1 MRSKYTE
8 GETEWERE
16 SAKDKDSGGETER
29 ESFGYTH
36 TRTHKHQHTCAHACD
51 RAKTLKTQLST
62 DDAQTEKSKI
72 QRERKR
78 VSDKPNRSTDQTNE
92 PNSTPANW
100 RLNRKPEE
108 TRNQANF
115 IELFAP
121 KPLTE
126 GKQKQRSKLSS
137 KKTWQVQAQLKRAK
151 WVWIREWE
159 WERESASNLL
169 ESIETLS
176 CVTIYIRLVTN
187 CGWEIS
193 RSAFS
198 LTVWVMATRAAQK
211 SFFRFYEWKVLPVST
226 RFLSLSFCRSRLFSV
241 VALPWGLHVGG
252 RWARWR

>member
-1 MRSKYTE
+1 MCMHLYFTFSFYFYLQFVYTCLNHKCAANTQRE
-8 GETEWERE
+8 KQSERERE

-159 WERESASNLL
+159 RVQA
-169 ESIETLS
+169 TYLS
-176 CVTIYIRLVTN
+176 QLK
-187 CGWEIS
+187 
-193 RSAFS
+193 
-198 LTVWVMATRAAQK
+198 L
-211 SFFRFYEWKVLPVST
+211 
-226 RFLSLSFCRSRLFSV
+226 
-241 VALPWGLHVGG
+241 
-252 RWARWR
+252 

>member
-8 GETEWERE
+8 GERERVQKIKTVGDRQ
-16 SAKDKDSGGETER
+16 SER
-29 ESFGYTH
+29 ALGTH

-121 KPLTE
+121 KPLTT

-151 WVWIREWE
+151 WESKRKREC
-159 WERESASNLL
+159 NLL

-176 CVTIYIRLVTN
+176 CVTNYMRLVTN

-198 LTVWVMATRAAQK
+198 LTVSHADTRRAEK
-211 SFFRFYEWKVLPVST
+211 
-226 RFLSLSFCRSRLFSV
+226 LFSLLWMKN
-241 VALPWGLHVGG
+241 A
-252 RWARWR
+252 AC

>member
-1 MRSKYTE
+1 MFDVLFSTMW
-8 GETEWERE
+8 GETFQNTVATTNVCVCTFILRFHFIFIYNLSTLVLTTSAQQIHRGRNRVRERE
-16 SAKDKDSGGETER
+16 SAKDKDSGGEIER

-36 TRTHKHQHTCAHACD
+36 TRTHTHQHTCAHACD

-62 DDAQTEKSKI
+62 DDAQTEKSQI
-72 QRERKR
+72 LRERKR

-108 TRNQANF
+108 TRNQAKF

-159 WERESASNLL
+159 WERVQA
-169 ESIETLS
+169 TYLS
-176 CVTIYIRLVTN
+176 QLK
-187 CGWEIS
+187 
-193 RSAFS
+193 
-198 LTVWVMATRAAQK
+198 L
-211 SFFRFYEWKVLPVST
+211 
-226 RFLSLSFCRSRLFSV
+226 
-241 VALPWGLHVGG
+241 
-252 RWARWR
+252 